1 MTTEEVDEWMQ
12 QKAIDRDVAELKES
26 EREEDFQSNAE

>member
-12 QKAIDRDVAELKES
+12 QNAIDRDVVELKEA
-26 EREEDFQSNAE
+26 EREEDFQSNTE